1 MEGMKQELERRYHNL
16 FADYGLASPMDTGDI
31 IPIIRRSLSAFLRDA
46 KRPAIYCNGGHTK
59 MLMAG
64 FMYELR
70 NVKHIVDNYAPCA
83 QEGGFALIR
92 DDEIEA
98 QGIDAIVLSSY
109 KFRNDLKESLKKKH
123 PHIPVLDIYDEFA
136 KAGILVETDYYY
148 FSHPYQHYKRIND
161 FQRQIREGA
170 KERTLKDLYLDL
182 VTRYLHIKDFR
193 TAIIKLNEWAALDGA
208 AAEDITLAERMRTD
222 VEFLYELER
231 KAAAQ
236 VSGDHVLMFC
246 MDGLRQQDLSV
257 EDMPKLKKMLDE
269 TSYQFTRAYS
279 YSTSTYES
287 LVAVYSGNSD
297 FRTRDFEKNHVE
309 AEDCS
314 FASLAL
320 QQGRQIH
327 IYADNARFLEGEG
340 VRHKERFL
348 TVTQKLWQFILD
360 ALETERE
367 LFYIHELYE
376 SHFTFSNPYT
386 EEKLMSE
393 GTAMLFDFLPAK
405 GGRLRADYDRQ
416 HRDAIHYLDD
426 VVTPLLRP
434 LKCRMAIYADH
445 GNLVLG
451 YDSKLTDVGALEYTC
466 SEGWTRIPLALRAPE
481 MAAGTDNRLI
491 SLMELNKMM
500 ESLLTAKSYAAKD
513 VGYIKIGRSQLYN
526 PNFQVLYEMVGKG
539 RQLLAFECFLFVDGR
554 RLIVYADGAVEL
566 YDTAGNLIQDGKVQL
581 AAQIEEDITVCD
593 SRSLQL

>member
-1 MEGMKQELERRYHNL
+1 
-16 FADYGLASPMDTGDI
+16 
-31 IPIIRRSLSAFLRDA
+31 
-46 KRPAIYCNGGHTK
+46 
-59 MLMAG
+59 MLMAS

-70 NVKHIVDNYAPCA
+70 NVKHIVDNYAPCEE
-83 QEGGFALIR
+83 EGGFALIR
-92 DDEIEA
+92 DDAIEE

-109 KFRNDLKESLKKKH
+109 KFRKDLKERLEKNH
-123 PHIPVLDIYDEFA
+123 PQIPVLDIYDEFA
-136 KAGILVETDYYY
+136 KEGILVETDYYY

-161 FQRQIREGA
+161 LQRQIREGGA
-170 KERTLKDLYLDL
+170 GTRKKLYIDL
-182 VTRYLHIKDFR
+182 VSRYLHIKDFR
-193 TAIIKLNEWAALDGA
+193 TAIVKLNEWAAFDGVGT
-208 AAEDITLAERMRTD
+208 EDIALAERMRAD
-222 VEFLYELER
+222 VERLYELER
-231 KAAAQ
+231 KAAAAL
-236 VSGDHVLMFC
+236 SGDHVLMFC
-246 MDGLRQQDLSV
+246 MDGLRQQDLSQK
-257 EDMPKLKKMLDE
+257 DMPKLKKMLDE
-269 TSYQFTRAYS
+269 TCYQFTRAYS

-287 LVAVYSGNSD
+287 LVAVYSGNND

-309 AEDCS
+309 VEDCS
-314 FASLAL
+314 FATLAL

-386 EEKLMSE
+386 QEKLMSE

-426 VVTPLLRP
+426 VITPLLRP

-451 YDSKLTDVGALEYTC
+451 YDSKLSDVGALEYTC

-481 MAAGTDNRLI
+481 LGVGTDGGLI
-491 SLMELNKMM
+491 SLMELNTML
-500 ESLLTAKSYAAKD
+500 ERLLTAESYEAKD

-526 PNFQVLYEMVGKG
+526 PNFQVLYEMVGKK
-539 RQLLAFECFLFVDGR
+539 RQLLAFECFLFADGR
-554 RLIVYADGAVEL
+554 RLIVYGDGAVEL
-566 YDTAGNLIQDGKVQL
+566 YGAAGNPLQDGKAQL
-581 AAQIEEDITVCD
+581 CAQIEEDITVCD
-593 SRSLQL
+593 SRSLRL

>member
-1 MEGMKQELERRYHNL
+1 MESMKQELERRYHNL
-16 FADYGLASPMDTGDI
+16 FADYGLSPPMDTGDI
-31 IPIIRRSLSAFLRDA
+31 IPIIRRSLRAFLKDA

-59 MLMAG
+59 MLMAS

-70 NVKHIVDNYAPCA
+70 NVKHIVDNYAPCEE
-83 QEGGFALIR
+83 EGGFALIR
-92 DDEIEA
+92 DDAIEE

-109 KFRNDLKESLKKKH
+109 KFRKDLKERLEKNH
-123 PHIPVLDIYDEFA
+123 PQIPVLDIYDEFA
-136 KAGILVETDYYY
+136 KEGILVETDYYY

-161 FQRQIREGA
+161 LQRQIREGGA
-170 KERTLKDLYLDL
+170 GTRKKLYIDL
-182 VTRYLHIKDFR
+182 VSRYLHIKDFR
-193 TAIIKLNEWAALDGA
+193 TAIVKLNEWAAFDGVGT
-208 AAEDITLAERMRTD
+208 EDIALAERMRAD
-222 VEFLYELER
+222 VERLYELER
-231 KAAAQ
+231 KAAAAL
-236 VSGDHVLMFC
+236 SGDHVLMFC
-246 MDGLRQQDLSV
+246 MDGLRQQDLSQK
-257 EDMPKLKKMLDE
+257 DMPKLKKMLDE
-269 TSYQFTRAYS
+269 TCYQFTRAYS

-287 LVAVYSGNSD
+287 LVAVYSGNND

-309 AEDCS
+309 VEDCS
-314 FASLAL
+314 FATLAL

-386 EEKLMSE
+386 QEKLMSE

-426 VVTPLLRP
+426 VITPLLRP

-451 YDSKLTDVGALEYTC
+451 YDSKLSDVGALEYTC

-481 MAAGTDNRLI
+481 LGVGTDGRLI
-491 SLMELNKMM
+491 SLMELNTML
-500 ESLLTAKSYAAKD
+500 ERLLTAESYEAKD

-526 PNFQVLYEMVGKG
+526 PNFQVLYEMVGKK
-539 RQLLAFECFLFVDGR
+539 RQLLAFECFLFADGR
-554 RLIVYADGAVEL
+554 RLIVYGDGAVEL
-566 YDTAGNLIQDGKVQL
+566 YGAAGNPLQDGKAQL
-581 AAQIEEDITVCD
+581 CAQIEEDITVCD
-593 SRSLQL
+593 SRSLRL

>member
-1 MEGMKQELERRYHNL
+1 MESIRQELERRYHNL

-31 IPIIRRSLSAFLRDA
+31 IPIIRRSLRTFLKDA

-70 NVKHIVDNYAPCA
+70 NVKHIVDNYAPCE

-92 DDEIEA
+92 DDEIEER
-98 QGIDAIVLSSY
+98 GIDAIVLSSY
-109 KFRNDLKESLKKKH
+109 KFRQDIKESLEKNH
-123 PHIPVLDIYDEFA
+123 PHIPALDIYDEFA
-136 KAGILVETDYYY
+136 KEGILVETDYYY

-161 FQRQIREGA
+161 FQRQIREGGGKRSL
-170 KERTLKDLYLDL
+170 KELYIDL
-182 VTRYLHIKDFR
+182 VSRYLHIKDFR
-193 TAIIKLNEWAALDGA
+193 TAIVRLNEWAALDGVV
-208 AAEDITLAERMRTD
+208 AEDIALAERMRAD
-222 VEFLYELER
+222 VELLYELEC
-231 KAAAQ
+231 KAAA
-236 VSGDHVLMFC
+236 SLSPDHVLMFC

-309 AEDCS
+309 VEDCS

-340 VRHKERFL
+340 VCHKERFL

-426 VVTPLLRP
+426 VVTPLLCP
-434 LKCRMAIYADH
+434 MKCRMAIYADH
-445 GNLVLG
+445 GNLLLD
-451 YDSKLTDVGALEYTC
+451 YDSKLSQVGELDYTC

-481 MAAGTDNRLI
+481 MGVGTDGRLV
-491 SLMELNKMM
+491 SLMELNAML
-500 ESLLTAKSYAAKD
+500 ERLLMAKAYKAVD
-513 VGYIKIGRSQLYN
+513 VDYIKIGRSQLYN
-526 PNFQVLYEMVGKG
+526 PNFQVLYEMVGKA
-539 RQLLAFECFLFVDGR
+539 RQLLAFECFLFTDGR
-554 RLIVYADGAVEL
+554 RLIVYADGTAEL
-566 YDTAGNLIQDGKVQL
+566 FDAAGNLMQDGKGEL
-581 AAQIEEDITVCD
+581 MTKIEENITVCD
-593 SRSLQL
+593 SHSLRL

>member
-1 MEGMKQELERRYHNL
+1 
-16 FADYGLASPMDTGDI
+16 
-31 IPIIRRSLSAFLRDA
+31 
-46 KRPAIYCNGGHTK
+46 
-59 MLMAG
+59 MLMAS

-70 NVKHIVDNYAPCA
+70 NVKHIVDNYAPCEE
-83 QEGGFALIR
+83 EGGFALIR
-92 DDEIEA
+92 DDAIEE

-109 KFRNDLKESLKKKH
+109 KFRKDLKERLEKNH
-123 PHIPVLDIYDEFA
+123 PQIPVLDIYDEFA
-136 KAGILVETDYYY
+136 KEGILVETDYYY

-161 FQRQIREGA
+161 LQRQIREGGA
-170 KERTLKDLYLDL
+170 GTRKKLYIDL
-182 VTRYLHIKDFR
+182 VSRYLHIKDFR
-193 TAIIKLNEWAALDGA
+193 TAIVKLNEWAAFDGVGT
-208 AAEDITLAERMRTD
+208 EDIALAERMRAD
-222 VEFLYELER
+222 VERLYELER
-231 KAAAQ
+231 KAAAAL
-236 VSGDHVLMFC
+236 SGDHVLMFC
-246 MDGLRQQDLSV
+246 MDGLRQQDLSQK
-257 EDMPKLKKMLDE
+257 DMPKLKKMLDE
-269 TSYQFTRAYS
+269 TCYQFTRAYS

-287 LVAVYSGNSD
+287 LVAVYSGNND

-309 AEDCS
+309 VEDCS
-314 FASLAL
+314 FATLAL

-386 EEKLMSE
+386 QEKLMSE

-426 VVTPLLRP
+426 VITPLLRP

-451 YDSKLTDVGALEYTC
+451 YDSKLSDVGALEYTC

-481 MAAGTDNRLI
+481 LGVGTDGRLI
-491 SLMELNKMM
+491 SLMELNTML
-500 ESLLTAKSYAAKD
+500 ERLLTAESYEAKD

-526 PNFQVLYEMVGKG
+526 PNFQVLYEMVGKK
-539 RQLLAFECFLFVDGR
+539 RQLLAFECFLFADGR
-554 RLIVYADGAVEL
+554 RLIVYGDGAVEL
-566 YDTAGNLIQDGKVQL
+566 YGAASNPLQDGKAQL
-581 AAQIEEDITVCD
+581 CAQIEEDITVCD
-593 SRSLQL
+593 SRSLRL